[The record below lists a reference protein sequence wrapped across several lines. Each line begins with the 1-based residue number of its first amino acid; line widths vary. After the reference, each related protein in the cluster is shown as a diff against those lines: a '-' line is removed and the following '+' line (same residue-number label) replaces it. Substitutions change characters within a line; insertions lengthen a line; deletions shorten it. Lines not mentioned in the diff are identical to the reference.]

1 MPLRVEPV
9 IQSEFFTT
17 YPPGEH
23 FFTILRTLDLL
34 SSDSAKISV
43 VDDSFEGKSV
53 SEMSVNSVLRSLNQW
68 FLNTPERALDQ
79 AYKAA
84 LMIKAIEDEHFNGKK
99 ISVDSTDQ
107 SSSVV
112 AYFEADLYK
121 YLQTVKVRLAEFKS
135 SHSVFSGSEPKR
147 INTSRLDAISNPS
160 QYYPIELNEKQS
172 IIIEKLNFIDEIIAK
187 YAEPEQSKSIIT
199 SLVPLSQKK
208 ANQVIKANINDLL
221 TNEGIGD
228 EAKFIQKPGNSTAQI
243 GDLPSGKT
251 DKTGVLP
258 RSILRT
264 FNRIQEELDPKAEEK
279 VVKNFR
285 NSKLKTIISLKF
297 ILTLIIVPILSQQA
311 TKAFVVSPIIERFK
325 NQGENIEVAHV
336 FLNLDLEEEAF
347 VELKRFEEELRFR
360 SLLGFAP
367 SINQEERTEKVKEKA
382 KEIAEEYQDRSNNAI
397 KNIFADLLSLVAFVL
412 VIINSRQD
420 IAILKSFMD
429 DIVYGLSDSAKAFI
443 IILFTDIFVGF
454 HSPHGWEV
462 ILEGVSRHLGLPESR
477 EFIFLFIATFPVILD
492 SVIKYWIFRYLNRV
506 SPSAVATL
514 RGMNE

>member
-1 MPLRVEPV
+1 MNL
-9 IQSEFFTT
+9 
-17 YPPGEH
+17 
-23 FFTILRTLDLL
+23 
-34 SSDSAKISV
+34 
-43 VDDSFEGKSV
+43 
-53 SEMSVNSVLRSLNQW
+53 NSVLRAANQW

-84 LMIKAIEDEHFNGKK
+84 LMIKAIEDEHFGGKK
-99 ISVDSTDQ
+99 ISAETTDQ

-112 AYFEADLYK
+112 AYFESDLYK
-121 YLQTVKVRLAEFKS
+121 YLQTIRVRLTEFKS
-135 SHSVFSGSEPKR
+135 SRSVFSGSEPKR
-147 INTSRLDAISNPS
+147 IKTNSIEAIDKPA
-160 QYYPIELNEKQS
+160 QYYPLELNEKQS
-172 IIIEKLNFIDEIIAK
+172 IVIEKLNFIDQIIAK
-187 YAEPEQSKSIIT
+187 YSEPAQSQSAAT
-199 SLVPLSQKK
+199 SLVALSPNK
-208 ANQVIKANINDLL
+208 ANQIIKADINDII
-221 TNEGIGD
+221 TNEGVSD
-228 EAKFIQKPGNSTAQI
+228 EPKNFPQRQNGKTAAVSN
-243 GDLPSGKT
+243 LPSGKT

-297 ILTLIIVPILSQQA
+297 LITLIIVPILTQQV
-311 TKAFVVSPIIERFK
+311 TKTFVVSPVVDHFRNKSEAVEASHI
-325 NQGENIEVAHV
+325 
-336 FLNLDLEEEAF
+336 FLNMDLEEEAF
-347 VELKRFEEELRFR
+347 VELKTFEEELRFR
-360 SLLGFAP
+360 NLLGFSP
-367 SINQEERTEKVKEKA
+367 PLTTEQKEEKVKEKA
-382 KEIAEEYQDRSNNAI
+382 QELAEDYHHRSSNAI
-397 KNIFADLLSLVAFVL
+397 KNIFADLLSLFAFVL

>member
-1 MPLRVEPV
+1 MN
-9 IQSEFFTT
+9 F
-17 YPPGEH
+17 
-23 FFTILRTLDLL
+23 
-34 SSDSAKISV
+34 
-43 VDDSFEGKSV
+43 
-53 SEMSVNSVLRSLNQW
+53 NSVLRSANQW

-84 LMIKAIEDEHFNGKK
+84 LMIKAIEDEHFHGKK
-99 ISVDSTDQ
+99 ISADSTHQ

-112 AYFEADLYK
+112 AYFESDLYK
-121 YLQTVKVRLAEFKS
+121 YLQTIRVRLTEFKS
-135 SHSVFSGSEPKR
+135 SRSVFSGSEPKR
-147 INTSRLDAISNPS
+147 INTSSIEAINNPA
-160 QYYPIELNEKQS
+160 QYYPLALNEKQS

-187 YAEPEQSKSIIT
+187 YSEPAQTQSAAT
-199 SLVPLSQKK
+199 SLVTLSPKK
-208 ANQVIKANINDLL
+208 DNQIIRADINNLITSEDITDEPNSFPKSNNGKAA
-221 TNEGIGD
+221 TV
-228 EAKFIQKPGNSTAQI
+228 GN
-243 GDLPSGKT
+243 LPSGKT

-285 NSKLKTIISLKF
+285 SSKLKTIISLKF
-297 ILTLIIVPILSQQA
+297 LLTLIIIPILTQQV
-311 TKAFVVSPIIERFK
+311 TKTFLVGPVVDHFRNKTEAV
-325 NQGENIEVAHV
+325 EAAHI
-336 FLNLDLEEEAF
+336 FLNLDLEKEAF
-347 VELKRFEEELRFR
+347 VELKIFEEELRFR
-360 SLLGFAP
+360 NLLGFSSA
-367 SINQEERTEKVKEKA
+367 ITTEEREEKVKEKA
-382 KEIAEEYQDRSNNAI
+382 IELAEEYQHRSSNAI
-397 KNIFADLLSLVAFVL
+397 KNIFADLLSLLAFVL

-420 IAILKSFMD
+420 IVILKSFMD

>member
-1 MPLRVEPV
+1 
-9 IQSEFFTT
+9 
-17 YPPGEH
+17 
-23 FFTILRTLDLL
+23 
-34 SSDSAKISV
+34 
-43 VDDSFEGKSV
+43 
-53 SEMSVNSVLRSLNQW
+53 MSLNSVLRAANQW

-99 ISVDSTDQ
+99 ISADFTEQ

-121 YLQTVKVRLAEFKS
+121 YLQTIKVRLAEFKS
-135 SHSVFSGSEPKR
+135 SRSVFSGSEPKR
-147 INTSRLDAISNPS
+147 INTSRIEAISNPS
-160 QYYPIELNEKQS
+160 QYYPLELNEKQS
-172 IIIEKLNFIDEIIAK
+172 IVIEKLKFIDDIIAK
-187 YAEPEQSKSIIT
+187 YSEPTPSNSIT

-208 ANQVIKANINDLL
+208 GSEIIKADINDLI
-221 TNEGIGD
+221 TSEGISD
-228 EAKFIQKPGNSTAQI
+228 EPKSLNKLNHNKATQI
-243 GDLPSGKT
+243 DDLPSGKT

-297 ILTLIIVPILSQQA
+297 LLTLIIVPILTQQV
-311 TKAFVVSPIIERFK
+311 TKTFVVGPIIEHFRDK
-325 NQGENIEVAHV
+325 TEATQASHV

-347 VELKRFEEELRFR
+347 VELKRFEEELHFR
-360 SLLGFAP
+360 NLLGFAP
-367 SINQEERTEKVKEKA
+367 AINQEEKEEKVREKA
-382 KEIAEEYQDRSNNAI
+382 KELAEEYHNLSNNAI
-397 KNIFADLLSLVAFVL
+397 KNIFADLLSLIAFVL

-420 IAILKSFMD
+420 ITILKSFMD